1 MVEEITADIEALAGG
16 AGSGLGTGGM
26 ATKLKA
32 AKLAKSQGIPTAI
45 VSGSDLKSMYRLLE
59 GEDVG
64 TLFPA

>member
-1 MVEEITADIEALAGG
+1 
-16 AGSGLGTGGM
+16 M
-26 ATKLKA
+26 ALKA